1 MPSTIWAARSPSLV
15 KGSVPGSWL
24 GGGAIATSLRCGSAA
39 ALAAGKVESPPVIAV
54 FLMSSNI
61 SRRVI
66 SPPIPKEQRQSS
78 IRRSSNPRIRQ
89 FPTRSFL
96 EDLLRPLVVRNVVP
110 DPLEVHIARWRG
122 PLFSRSAVVK
132 KRNSR
137 RPSTAGTRYL
147 SLLLDNRP

>member
-1 MPSTIWAARSPSLV
+1 MNLTRLKSSCQAQNEAFGQNLLLDPSENISRNRSFLHRKVV

-66 SPPIPKEQRQSS
+66 SPPSQR
-78 IRRSSNPRIRQ
+78 PG
-89 FPTRSFL
+89 
-96 EDLLRPLVVRNVVP
+96 E
-110 DPLEVHIARWRG
+110 
-122 PLFSRSAVVK
+122 
-132 KRNSR
+132 
-137 RPSTAGTRYL
+137 
-147 SLLLDNRP
+147 

>member
-66 SPPIPKEQRQSS
+66 SPPSP
-78 IRRSSNPRIRQ
+78 
-89 FPTRSFL
+89 
-96 EDLLRPLVVRNVVP
+96 
-110 DPLEVHIARWRG
+110 
-122 PLFSRSAVVK
+122 
-132 KRNSR
+132 KRNGNHQFADRAIRKSAKPR
-137 RPSTAGTRYL
+137 RELAFHEQEK
-147 SLLLDNRP
+147 